1 MKRLQGIVSSGVA
14 VRSPNPMPA
23 ADDKMRIPVRVRA
36 ISSQELPTV
45 TDKYLNENK
54 WWVSPYNFVPEVR
67 ATFDLPEKVSIHD
80 ATLRDGEQTPG
91 IVFSIADKIA
101 IAEKLDE
108 VGVERIEAGM
118 PAVSEQDFEAI
129 KQISKLG
136 LKARIYTF
144 ARAMNS
150 DIDKALECGCH
161 GVIVEVPIGYPKLKY
176 QFKWTWED
184 VLKKSVGV
192 INYAKSHGLHVVY
205 FPYDTTRA
213 REEDLRNLLSRI
225 VLDSNPDSVGVVD
238 TMGCALP
245 EAIKYMV
252 RLVKSLT
259 KLPVEVHTHNDF
271 GMAVATEL
279 AGVEAGANCIHSCAN
294 GLGERTGNA
303 PLEELMVAL
312 HVLYGYDTQYRLE
325 KLPELGELVSRI
337 SGFATAVNKPILGER
352 NFTRESGIGVDLVV
366 KEPLAMFGTHPAL
379 TGRRGEIVL
388 GKKSGKASITWNL
401 EQMGIEGTDD
411 EAVAEMLKRV
421 KDKGIEKRGLLTQKE
436 FREIVDGVLM
446 AVRR

>member
-1 MKRLQGIVSSGVA
+1 MK
-14 VRSPNPMPA
+14 
-23 ADDKMRIPVRVRA
+23 
-36 ISSQELPTV
+36 
-45 TDKYLNENK
+45 DKYYRENE

-67 ATFDLPEKVSIHD
+67 EKFELPAKVSIHD

-91 IVFSIADKIA
+91 VVFSIADKIA

-129 KQISKLG
+129 KQISKMG
-136 LKARIYTF
+136 LKAKIYTF
-144 ARAMNS
+144 ARAMNT

-184 VLKKSVGV
+184 VLRKSVGV
-192 INYAKSHGLHVVY
+192 INYAKSRGLHVVY

-279 AGVEAGANCIHSCAN
+279 AGVEAGAECVHSCAN

-303 PLEELMVAL
+303 ALEELMVAL
-312 HVLYGYDTQYRLE
+312 HVLYGYDTQYKLN
-325 KLPELGELVSRI
+325 KLPELGALVSRI
-337 SGFATAVNKPILGER
+337 SRFDTAVNKPILGDR

-379 TGRRGEIVL
+379 TGRQGEVVL
-388 GKKSGKASITWNL
+388 GKKSGKASITYNL
-401 EQMGIEGTDD
+401 EKMGIAGTDD
-411 EAVAEMLKRV
+411 EAVAEMLRLV
-421 KDKGIEKRGLLTQKE
+421 KDRGIEKRGLLTPDE
-436 FREIVDGVLM
+436 FREIVEGVL
-446 AVRR
+446 AVRK

>member
-1 MKRLQGIVSSGVA
+1 M
-14 VRSPNPMPA
+14 N
-23 ADDKMRIPVRVRA
+23 
-36 ISSQELPTV
+36 
-45 TDKYLNENK
+45 DKYFRENE
-54 WWVSPYNFVPEVR
+54 WWVSPYNFLPEVR
-67 ATFDLPEKVSIHD
+67 GTYQLPAKVSIHD

-91 IVFSIADKIA
+91 VVFSIADKIA

-108 VGVERIEAGM
+108 IGVDRIEAGM
-118 PAVSEQDFEAI
+118 PAVSEPDFEAI

-136 LKARIYTF
+136 LKAKIYTF

-161 GVIVEVPIGYPKLKY
+161 GVIIEVPIGYPKLKY

-192 INYAKSHGLHVVY
+192 INYAKSRGLHVVY

-213 REEDLRNLLSRI
+213 REEDLRNLLSRLI
-225 VLDSNPDSVGVVD
+225 LDSSPDSVGVVD
-238 TMGCALP
+238 TMGCILP
-245 EAIKYMV
+245 EAMKYMV

-279 AGVEAGANCIHSCAN
+279 AGVEAGAECVHSCAN

-303 PLEELMVAL
+303 ALEELIVAL
-312 HVLYGYDTQYRLE
+312 HVLYGYDTHYQLS

-337 SGFATAVNKPILGER
+337 SRFDTAANKPILGER

-379 TGRRGEIVL
+379 TGRRGEVVL
-388 GKKSGKASITWNL
+388 GKKSGKASITYNL
-401 EQMGIEGTDD
+401 EQMGINDADD
-411 EAVAEMLKRV
+411 DSVAEMLRLV
-421 KDKGIEKRGLLTQKE
+421 KDKGMAKRGLVNADE
-436 FREIVDGVLM
+436 FREIVEGVL
-446 AVRR
+446 AVRK

>member
-1 MKRLQGIVSSGVA
+1 MSDGHYR
-14 VRSPNPMPA
+14 
-23 ADDKMRIPVRVRA
+23 
-36 ISSQELPTV
+36 
-45 TDKYLNENK
+45 ENQ
-54 WWVSPYNFVPEVR
+54 WWVSPYNFAPEVR
-67 ATFDLPEKVSIHD
+67 ARFELPPRVSIHD

-91 IVFSIADKIA
+91 VVFSVADKIA

-108 VGVERIEAGM
+108 VGVDRIEAGM
-118 PAVSEQDFEAI
+118 PAVSDQDFEAI
-129 KQISKLG
+129 KRISGLG
-136 LKARIYTF
+136 LQSKIYTF
-144 ARAMNS
+144 ARAINA
-150 DIDKALECGCH
+150 DIDKAVECGCH
-161 GVIVEVPIGYPKLKY
+161 GVIIEVPIGYPKLQY

-192 INYAKSHGLHVVY
+192 INHAKSSGLHVVY

-225 VLDSNPDSVGVVD
+225 ILDAPPDAVGVVD

-245 EAIKYMV
+245 GAIKHMV

-279 AGVEAGANCIHSCAN
+279 AGVEAGAECVHSCAN

-303 PLEELMVAL
+303 ALEELIVAL
-312 HVLYGYDTQYRLE
+312 HVLYGYRTHYDLS
-325 KLPELGELVSRI
+325 KLPELGELVSRL
-337 SGFATAVNKPILGER
+337 SGFDIAANKPILGER

-379 TGRRGEIVL
+379 TGRRGEVVL
-388 GKKSGKASITWNL
+388 GKKSGKASIAYHL
-401 EQMGIEGTDD
+401 EQLGITGIDD
-411 EAVAEMLKRV
+411 QMVAEMLRCV
-421 KDKGIEKRGLLTQKE
+421 KEKGINKRGLLTPEE
-436 FREIVDGVLM
+436 FKEIVDRVLG
-446 AVRR
+446 AVRGSAARQ

>member
-1 MKRLQGIVSSGVA
+1 M
-14 VRSPNPMPA
+14 
-23 ADDKMRIPVRVRA
+23 
-36 ISSQELPTV
+36 
-45 TDKYLNENK
+45 TDKYFRENE

-67 ATFDLPEKVSIHD
+67 NTFDLPEKVSIHD

-91 IVFSIADKIA
+91 VVYSIADKIA

-118 PAVSEQDFEAI
+118 PAVSDQDFEAI
-129 KQISKLG
+129 KKISKLG
-136 LKARIYTF
+136 LRAKIYTF
-144 ARAMNS
+144 ARAINA
-150 DIDKALECGCH
+150 DIDKAIECGCH
-161 GVIVEVPIGYPKLKY
+161 GVVIEVPIGYPKLKY

-192 INYAKSHGLHVVY
+192 INHAKSRGLHVVY

-213 REEDLRNLLSRI
+213 REEDLRNLLTRI
-225 VLDSNPDSVGVVD
+225 VQDSNPDSVGVVD

-303 PLEELMVAL
+303 ALEELMVAL
-312 HVLYGYDTQYRLE
+312 HVLYGYDTQYNLA
-325 KLPELGELVSRI
+325 KLPELGELVGRI
-337 SGFATAVNKPILGER
+337 SRFETAVNKPILGAR

-379 TGRRGEIVL
+379 TGRQGEVVL
-388 GKKSGKASITWNL
+388 GKKSGKASITYNL
-401 EQMGIEGTDD
+401 ERMGINDADD
-411 EAVAEMLKRV
+411 DAIAEMLKQV
-421 KDKGIEKRGLLTQKE
+421 KEMGIEKRGLLTAEE
-436 FREIVDGVLM
+436 FREIVDGVL
-446 AVRR
+446 AVRK